1 MPGDMPNFGLK
12 EEIGAYW
19 TARSVN
25 FDASPG
31 HGIAAGAERAAWNEL
46 LAERLGSL
54 TGRHV
59 LELACGTG
67 EFTSLLVGA
76 GADVT
81 GLDLSP
87 GMLARARAK
96 VPGAKLH
103 SGDAEDTREASA
115 KYDAVVC
122 RHLVWTL
129 PNPAAA
135 FADWFRVLR
144 PGGSLLIVDGDWVN
158 LPTIGRLKQAL
169 GRRLMTLLGRAPE
182 HIDWEAHESIMRQV
196 WFRHGLRP
204 EPLSSLLE
212 TAGFTSIK
220 RGPLSHIRR
229 TQRKAAG
236 FPRSLTVGVYNDFW
250 MGAVKA

>member
-1 MPGDMPNFGLK
+1 M
-12 EEIGAYW
+12 
-19 TARSVN
+19 T

-46 LAERLGSL
+46 LAGCLGSL
-54 TGRHV
+54 KGQRV

-87 GMLARARAK
+87 GMLAKARAK

-103 SGDAEDTREASA
+103 SGDAEDTREPAA

-135 FADWFRVLR
+135 FSDWFRVLR
-144 PGGSLLIVDGDWVN
+144 PGGALLIVDGDWVKV
-158 LPTIGRLKQAL
+158 PTIGRLKQRL
-169 GRRLMTLLGRAPE
+169 GRTLMKLLGRMPE
-182 HIDWEAHESIMRQV
+182 AYRL
-196 WFRHGLRP
+196 G
-204 EPLSSLLE
+204 
-212 TAGFTSIK
+212 
-220 RGPLSHIRR
+220 
-229 TQRKAAG
+229 
-236 FPRSLTVGVYNDFW
+236 
-250 MGAVKA
+250 GA